1 MPRSLLSPALRLTT
15 IRRVVRVLLAACVTL
30 IACDRQAPL
39 AIGGADASGPHAQ
52 TVRVPGALSLSR
64 GLDSLSV
71 SIDPTSL
78 AETQVTAD
86 PGMALGVESETVVF
100 PVGQQPAATGRNG
113 YASGASFS
121 LGTLTW
127 SSRTDGLPVPGTRYV
142 AEMRLVLFETDV
154 SPQHEWDPHAGR
166 YKALWTRT
174 LRQAEE

>member
-1 MPRSLLSPALRLTT
+1 M
-15 IRRVVRVLLAACVTL
+15 VRVLFTALVMVT
-30 IACDRQAPL
+30 ACDRPAPQAS
-39 AIGGADASGPHAQ
+39 GGEDASGPHQQA
-52 TVRVPGALSLSR
+52 VRVPGALSLSR
-64 GLDSLSV
+64 GLESLSV

-78 AETQVTAD
+78 AETHVTVD
-86 PGMALGVESETVVF
+86 PGMVLGVESDTVVF
-100 PVGQQPAATGRNG
+100 PVGRPPPAMGRKG

-127 SSRTDGLPVPGTRYV
+127 SSRTDGLPVPGSRYV

-154 SPQHEWDPHAGR
+154 PAQHEWDPHSGR